1 MKKILFVLLVLIFQS
16 CFNPIYD
23 NRDEL
28 LDYHV
33 GKWQVEV
40 EQKIHISNF
49 KKDKSEETFD
59 FIMEEGGLAY
69 KITDTEILEGYHWTF
84 NNNGEWIAISSPVV
98 IDGVETLETLSFEI
112 RRQDDNNQKWEV
124 QFRNENGEKVTAT
137 WTLKRI

>member
-1 MKKILFVLLVLIFQS
+1 MKKLLFVSLILSFQS

-28 LDYHV
+28 LNYHI

-40 EQKIHISNF
+40 EQKTHISSVKKEKTEENF
-49 KKDKSEETFD
+49 E

-69 KITDTEILEGYHWTF
+69 KITDTETLDGYHWTF

-112 RRQDDNNQKWEV
+112 RKQDDNNQKWDV
-124 QFRNENGEKVTAT
+124 QFRNDNGEKVTAT